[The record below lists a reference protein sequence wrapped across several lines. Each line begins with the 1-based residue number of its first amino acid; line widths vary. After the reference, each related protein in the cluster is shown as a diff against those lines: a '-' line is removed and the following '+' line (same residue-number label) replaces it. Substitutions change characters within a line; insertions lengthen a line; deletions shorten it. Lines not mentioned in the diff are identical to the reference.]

1 MQGIGFSLHRKEKT
15 DVPSLEERGYQE
27 PGGGQCSKEAL
38 RSGDPSD
45 RLCLRGHL
53 PQGRCLL

>member
-1 MQGIGFSLHRKEKT
+1 MQGIGFLLSRKEKT

-38 RSGDPSD
+38 RSGDPSG
-45 RLCLRGHL
+45 RLCLRGYL
-53 PQGRCLL
+53 PQG